1 VAGLIRGEFREIISP
16 FLQKKMAD
24 IERTSGREAP
34 AYRALA
40 LQYVRD
46 PRETVVLTNQSSRH
60 YEAEVASTVDHQP
73 LRGVERLYRRT
84 LLVEPTIR
92 CAAHCRWCIRANY
105 QVADLS
111 PAELATIARHAGS
124 PSQRSDITEVLVT
137 GGDPLVAPKLLRL
150 LVGELKTHAPNVT
163 TLRIGTRMPFQAP
176 ARVNDTFLDIIR
188 GAHPI
193 RVEIGLHANH
203 PVEFWPETIE
213 ALSAFRQAGA
223 TLYNQH
229 PVLADVNDD
238 SRTLAELYE
247 ALRVN
252 HIEPHYM
259 FHAVPM
265 RGMEHHRTTVD
276 EMLDLHRVLTTSGA
290 VSGRTKPKPALLT
303 DVGKV
308 MLTEGSII
316 ERDDRD
322 HRILL
327 RTAYSLEDRLRWN
340 PSWRL
345 PSSAVVGA
353 DGSMAVWYQDRKPDR
368 ARPVRQSKPPRE
380 GSSAFC
386 S

>member
-1 VAGLIRGEFREIISP
+1 MAGLIRGDFKEIISP
-16 FLQKKMAD
+16 FLQSKMAEV
-24 IERTSGREAP
+24 ERTSGREAP

-46 PRETVVLTNQSSRH
+46 PRETALLTNQSSRH
-60 YEAEVASTVDHQP
+60 YEAEVAITVDRQP

-105 QVADLS
+105 EGGDLS
-111 PAELATIARHAGS
+111 PAELTSVARYAGS
-124 PSQRSDITEVLVT
+124 PSQRVDITEVLVT

-163 TLRIGTRMPFQAP
+163 TLRIGTRMPFHAP
-176 ARVNDTFLDIIR
+176 TRVNDTFLDIIR
-188 GAHPI
+188 DAAPI

-203 PVEFWPETIE
+203 PVEFWPESVE
-213 ALSAFRQAGA
+213 ALSALRRAGA

-229 PVLADVNDD
+229 PVLAGVNDD
-238 SRTLAELYE
+238 SPTLAELYE
-247 ALRVN
+247 ALRAN

-276 EMLDLHRVLTTSGA
+276 EMLGLHRVLTTSGS

-308 MLTEGSII
+308 MLTEGSIL
-316 ERDDRD
+316 ERDDHD

-345 PSSAVVGA
+345 PPSATVGA
-353 DGSMAVWYQDRKPDR
+353 DGRMTVWYQDAKPDQAGP
-368 ARPVRQSKPPRE
+368 ARRSKP
-380 GSSAFC
+380 S
-386 S
+386 